1 MSFLHFGA
9 LVNVQELHFKT
20 LENVQ
25 IITPRR
31 TRFKAVFRGF
41 LISLQLYLPKPET
54 RVRNELCGRGVGLKG
69 RRAKKMETN
78 Q

>member
-41 LISLQLYLPKPET
+41 LISLQLTCLSPK
-54 RVRNELCGRGVGLKG
+54 L
-69 RRAKKMETN
+69 ASETN
-78 Q
+78 CVGVA